1 MAAVSFFLPQA
12 SCKHFTA
19 AALSRNLTSV
29 PVADYI
35 ISATPFH
42 ANSNYRLFYTFVKG
56 EGKKEMM
63 DIQERNFFIE
73 GVCCD
78 IIHKAKGKKKLLE
91 GLRCSLA

>member
-42 ANSNYRLFYTFVKG
+42 AHSNYRLFYTFVKG
-56 EGKKEMM
+56 EGERERMEMNAM
-63 DIQERNFFIE
+63 
-73 GVCCD
+73 
-78 IIHKAKGKKKLLE
+78 HSLLS
-91 GLRCSLA
+91 GLTMI